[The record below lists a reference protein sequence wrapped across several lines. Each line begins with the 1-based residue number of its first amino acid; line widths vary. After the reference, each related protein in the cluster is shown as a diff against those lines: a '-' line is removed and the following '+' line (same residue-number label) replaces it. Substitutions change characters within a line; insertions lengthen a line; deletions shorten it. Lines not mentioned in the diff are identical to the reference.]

1 MSSSRSSRA
10 AAHERAEHRRVSAL
24 YCEVSGRGRRDLVL
38 LHGWGLNLRV
48 WDRLAAALSARFRVI
63 AVDLPGHGRS
73 AWDAGAITPA
83 AQAWRVHETLS
94 PLTNRYALLGWSLGG
109 QFALDLAAAMPS
121 GIERLALIAT
131 TPRFLAGPDWRC
143 GTAPSF
149 LARLERRLR
158 EDRQRAVGEFLK
170 LQVRGV
176 APRTAQRML
185 AVLRGALA
193 SHGAAQPE
201 ALARGLERLRD
212 GDLRP
217 ALPLV
222 RMPALVVSGRL
233 DQITPAAA
241 GKALAASLPR
251 GRYVEFARAA
261 HTPFLS
267 SPARFAQLLAGFLRG

>member
-1 MSSSRSSRA
+1 
-10 AAHERAEHRRVSAL
+10 VSAL
-24 YCEVSGRGRRDLVL
+24 YCEVSGRGRDLVL

-48 WDRLAAALSARFRVI
+48 WDGVAAALTGARFRVI
-63 AVDLPGHGRS
+63 AIDLPGHGRS
-73 AWDAGAITPA
+73 DWDAAASTPA

-94 PLTNRYALLGWSLGG
+94 PLTNRYTLLGWSLGG
-109 QFALDLAAAMPS
+109 QVALDLAAALPS

-143 GTAPSF
+143 GTAPALLS
-149 LARLERRLR
+149 RLERAL
-158 EDRQRAVGEFLK
+158 EADYGRAVREFLK

-176 APRTAQRML
+176 APRTAQRVL
-185 AVLRGALA
+185 GVLRGALEG
-193 SHGAAQPE
+193 HGVPQPE

-217 ALPLV
+217 ALPMV
-222 RMPALVVSGRL
+222 RMPSLVVSGGL
-233 DQITPAAA
+233 DRITPACA
-241 GKALAASLPR
+241 GRALAAALPR

-267 SPARFAQLLAGFLRG
+267 SPARFVELLREFLRG